1 MNTGENEHGL
11 RSIIDLT
18 RLLSIAILLLHCYG
32 ICYPAFNAWGLTAE
46 VVDNVV
52 GNFSKL
58 PVFKTAITAKL
69 SAFVLLCIFLIGI
82 KGKKDEKL
90 NYKTALAYF
99 ISGLA
104 LFFGANLLLYATG
117 NILQI
122 AFAYMGITGIG
133 YLLMVAGGTMLSR
146 VLKLKLQ
153 MDIFNKEN
161 QSFPQEERLLENE
174 FSVNF
179 PAQYNLKGEIRKS
192 FINII
197 NPFRALL
204 VAGTPGAGKTYF
216 VIRNAIIQQIK
227 KGYCMFLYD
236 FKYDDLSKIAYNALL
251 RYHKNYKVAPAF
263 YVINFDKPMHRC
275 NPLEPQFMEDI
286 TDAAESART
295 ILLGL
300 NRDWI
305 KKQGEFF
312 VESPINFLTAIIWF
326 LKKYRGGEF
335 CTLPHAIELMQTEY
349 KELFPVLGT
358 EPEVE
363 VFINPFVS
371 AYLNRAMEQLEGQ
384 IASAKI
390 ALARL
395 SAPSL
400 YYVLTGNDFTLDMN
414 NPDAPKIICAA
425 NNPEKSQTYGAV
437 ISLYVFRLLRAILHK
452 GRNKS
457 SIIIDE
463 LPSIFLNG
471 IEQFIAVARSYLV
484 STILCVQDFSQLT
497 KDYGREMADVIVN
510 ICGNIISGQV
520 TGTTAKQ
527 LSERFGRIMQER
539 ESVSI
544 NRQDTSVS
552 KSMQLDSAIPASTI
566 STLSSGEFVGIV
578 ADNPEQKI
586 ELKAFHA
593 EIINEHEAIR
603 EEESQY
609 HSIPPVREVDNDTI
623 QQNYSQIKDDI
634 KWLIE
639 SEIERIKN
647 DPELAHLIILEKPGK
662 K

>member
-1 MNTGENEHGL
+1 MSTGENEHGL
-11 RSIIDLT
+11 RAVIDLT
-18 RLLSIAILLLHCYG
+18 RLLSIAILLLHFYM
-32 ICYPAFNAWGLTAE
+32 ICHPAFEALGLTTDI
-46 VVDNVV
+46 VDRITE
-52 GNFSKL
+52 NFSTL
-58 PVFKTAITAKL
+58 PVFQNAFNTKL
-69 SAFVLLCIFLIGI
+69 SSFVLFCIFLTGI
-82 KGKKDEKL
+82 RGKKNEKL
-90 NYKTALAYF
+90 DYRTALAYV

-104 LFFGANLLLYATG
+104 LYFGSNILLYASG
-117 NILQI
+117 NTLQI
-122 AFAYMGITGIG
+122 SLAYMGTTSVG
-133 YLLMVAGGTMLSR
+133 YLLMVAGGTLLSR
-146 VLKLKLQ
+146 VLKLKMQ
-153 MDIFNKEN
+153 KDIFNKEN
-161 QSFPQEERLLENE
+161 QSFPQEERLLGNE

-179 PAQYNLKGEIRKS
+179 PAQYSLKGKIRKS

-204 VAGTPGAGKTYF
+204 IAGTPGAGKTYF
-216 VIRNAIIQQIK
+216 VVRNAIIQQIR

-251 RYHKNYKVAPAF
+251 KYHRSYKVTPGF

-312 VESPINFLTAIIWF
+312 VESPINFLTAVIWF

-335 CTLPHAIELMQTEY
+335 CTLPHAIELMQAEY
-349 KELFPVLGT
+349 KDLFPVLGT

-363 VFINPFVS
+363 IFINPFVS
-371 AYLNRAMEQLEGQ
+371 AYINRAMEQLEGQ

-395 SAPSL
+395 SAPSI

-414 NPDAPKIICAA
+414 NPEAPKIICAA

-544 NRQDTSVS
+544 NRQDTSIS

-566 STLSSGEFVGIV
+566 ATLSSGEFVGIV

-586 ELKAFHA
+586 ELKVFHS
-593 EIINEHEAIR
+593 EIINDHEAIKK
-603 EEESQY
+603 EETYYQP
-609 HSIPPVREVDNDTI
+609 IPPVRKVDNDSI
-623 QQNYSQIKDDI
+623 QQNYLQIKEDV
-634 KWLIE
+634 KWIIE

>member
-1 MNTGENEHGL
+1 MSTGENEHGL
-11 RSIIDLT
+11 RAITDFT
-18 RLLSIAILLLHCYG
+18 RLLSMVVLLIHFYIFCH
-32 ICYPAFNAWGLTAE
+32 PVFEFWGLTAE
-46 VVDNVV
+46 VVDRVV
-52 GNFSKL
+52 FQVGRM
-58 PVFKTAITAKL
+58 PVFASAWSAK
-69 SAFVLLCIFLIGI
+69 AAAMILLVIFLTGI
-82 KGKKDEKL
+82 KGKKDEHINL
-90 NYKTALAYF
+90 KTAFACLIPGLILYYSSNLFLYVSGNLIYLTVAY
-99 ISGLA
+99 IGL
-104 LFFGANLLLYATG
+104 TSV
-117 NILQI
+117 
-122 AFAYMGITGIG
+122 G
-133 YLLMVAGGTMLSR
+133 YLLMVAGGSLLSR
-146 VLKLKLQ
+146 ILKLKFKK
-153 MDIFNKEN
+153 DIFNKLNE
-161 QSFPQEERLLENE
+161 SFPQEERLLENE
-174 FSVNF
+174 FSLNF
-179 PAQYNLKGEIRKS
+179 PATYNLKGVTRKS
-192 FINII
+192 WINII

-216 VIRNAIIQQIK
+216 VVRNAIIQQIS

-251 RYHKNYKVAPAF
+251 KYQKNYKVVPSF

-312 VESPINFLTAIIWF
+312 VESPINFLTAVIWF
-326 LKKYRGGEF
+326 LKKYQGGKF
-335 CTLPHAIELMQTEY
+335 CTLPHAIELMQAEY
-349 KELFPVLGT
+349 KDLFPVLGT

-371 AYLNRAMEQLEGQ
+371 AYINRAMEQLEGQ
-384 IASAKI
+384 VASAKI

-484 STILCVQDFSQLT
+484 SAILCVQDFSQLT

-544 NRQDTSVS
+544 NRQDTSFS
-552 KSMQLDSAIPASTI
+552 KSMQLDSAIPASVI
-566 STLSSGEFVGIV
+566 STLSSGEFVGIM

-586 ELKAFHA
+586 LLKAFHA
-593 EIINEHEAIR
+593 EIINDHEAIKR
-603 EEESQY
+603 EEAGY
-609 HSIPPVREVDNDTI
+609 KDIPSVREVDAAAI
-623 QQNYSQIKDDI
+623 QQNYLQVKEDI
-634 KWLIE
+634 TWLIE

>member
-11 RSIIDLT
+11 RAVIDLT
-18 RLLSIAILLLHCYG
+18 RMLSIAILLLHFYIVCH
-32 ICYPAFNAWGLTAE
+32 PAFEAWGLTVE
-46 VVDNVV
+46 VADRIV
-52 GNFSKL
+52 GNLGKL
-58 PVFKTAITAKL
+58 PVFKTAFYAKL
-69 SAFVLLCIFLIGI
+69 SAFVLLCIFLTGI
-82 KGKKDEKL
+82 RGKKDEKL
-90 NYKTALAYF
+90 QYKTALAYVIF
-99 ISGLA
+99 GLSMY
-104 LFFGANLLLYATG
+104 FGCNVLLYVAG
-117 NILQI
+117 SIVQI
-122 AFAYMGITGIG
+122 SIAYMALTTIG

-153 MDIFNKEN
+153 KDIFNKEN

-179 PAQYNLKGEIRKS
+179 PARYHLKGKSKKS

-216 VIRNAIIQQIK
+216 VIRNAILQQIK

-251 RYHKNYKVAPAF
+251 KYQGNYKVPPAF

-305 KKQGEFF
+305 RKQGEFF
-312 VESPINFLTAIIWF
+312 VESPINFLTAVIWF

-335 CTLPHAIELMQTEY
+335 CTLPHAIELMQAEY
-349 KELFPVLGT
+349 KDLFPVLGT

-371 AYLNRAMEQLEGQ
+371 AYINRAMEQLEGQ

-395 SAPSL
+395 AAPSL

-414 NPDAPKIICAA
+414 NPEAPKIICAA

-510 ICGNIISGQV
+510 ICGNVISGQV

-566 STLSSGEFVGIV
+566 ATLSSGEFVGIV

-586 ELKAFHA
+586 ELKAFHS
-593 EIINEHEAIR
+593 EIINDHSAIR
-603 EEESQY
+603 VEELSY
-609 HSIPPVREVDNDTI
+609 RPIPTVREVDNDTI
-623 QQNYSQIKDDI
+623 QQNYLQVKNDV
-634 KWLIE
+634 KWIIE

-647 DPELAHLIILEKPGK
+647 DPELAHLIILEPK
-662 K
+662 KK

>member
-1 MNTGENEHGL
+1 MSTGENEHGL
-11 RSIIDLT
+11 RAVTDFT
-18 RLLSIAILLLHCYG
+18 RLLSMVILLIHFYIFCH
-32 ICYPAFNAWGLTAE
+32 PVFEFWGLTAE
-46 VVDNVV
+46 VVDRIILQA
-52 GNFSKL
+52 SRM
-58 PVFKTAITAKL
+58 PVFAYAWSAK
-69 SAFVLLCIFLIGI
+69 AAAMILLIIFLTGI
-82 KGKKDEKL
+82 KGKKDEHINL
-90 NYKTALAYF
+90 KTAFACLIPGLILYYSSNLF
-99 ISGLA
+99 LYVSG
-104 LFFGANLLLYATG
+104 NLVYPA
-117 NILQI
+117 I
-122 AFAYMGITGIG
+122 AYMSLTSVG
-133 YLLMVAGGTMLSR
+133 YLLMVAGGSLLSR
-146 VLKLKLQ
+146 VLKLKLKK
-153 MDIFNKEN
+153 DIFNKLNE
-161 QSFPQEERLLENE
+161 SFPQEEHLLENE
-174 FSVNF
+174 FSLNF
-179 PAQYNLKGEIRKS
+179 PATYNLKGQTRKCW
-192 FINII
+192 INII

-216 VIRNAIIQQIK
+216 VVRNAIIQQIS

-251 RYHKNYKVAPAF
+251 KYQKNYKVVPSF

-312 VESPINFLTAIIWF
+312 VESPINFLTAVIWF
-326 LKKYRGGEF
+326 LKKYQGGKF
-335 CTLPHAIELMQTEY
+335 CTLPHAIELMQAEY
-349 KELFPVLGT
+349 KDLFPVLGT

-371 AYLNRAMEQLEGQ
+371 AYINRAMEQLEGQ
-384 IASAKI
+384 VASAKI

-414 NPDAPKIICAA
+414 NPESPKIICAA

-484 STILCVQDFSQLT
+484 SAILCVQDFSQLT

-544 NRQDTSVS
+544 NRQDTSFS

-586 ELKAFHA
+586 SLKAFHS
-593 EIINEHEAIR
+593 EIINDHEAIR
-603 EEESQY
+603 KEEANYQD
-609 HSIPPVREVDNDTI
+609 IPSVREVDAAAI
-623 QQNYSQIKDDI
+623 QQNYLQVKEDI
-634 KWLIE
+634 GWLIE

>member
-1 MNTGENEHGL
+1 MSTGENEHGL
-11 RSIIDLT
+11 RAVIDLT
-18 RLLSIAILLLHCYG
+18 RLLSIAVLLLHFYI
-32 ICYPAFNAWGLTAE
+32 ICHPAFSDWGLTAT
-46 VVDNVV
+46 VIDHIMHNLS
-52 GNFSKL
+52 NL
-58 PVFKTAITAKL
+58 PVFKNAVSAKL
-69 SAFVLLCIFLIGI
+69 STLLLAVIFLAGI
-82 KGKKDEKL
+82 RGKKDERI
-90 NYKTALAYF
+90 NYKTALAYLTSGLLLYF
-99 ISGLA
+99 IS
-104 LFFGANLLLYATG
+104 NLLLFIPG
-117 NILQI
+117 DVNQVSM
-122 AFAYMGITGIG
+122 AYMGVTAIG
-133 YLLMVAGGTMLSR
+133 YLFIIAGGTMLSG

-153 MDIFNKEN
+153 KDIFNKEN
-161 QSFPQEERLLENE
+161 QSFPQEEQLLENE
-174 FSVNF
+174 YSVNF
-179 PAQYNLKGEIRKS
+179 PARYYLKGKVRKS

-197 NPFRALL
+197 NPFHAVL

-216 VIRNAIIQQIK
+216 VVRNAIIQQIR

-251 RYHKNYKVAPAF
+251 KYQKQYKVSPAF

-305 KKQGEFF
+305 RKQGEFF
-312 VESPINFLTAIIWF
+312 VESPINFLTAVIWF
-326 LKKYRGGEF
+326 LKKYQDGKF
-335 CTLPHAIELMQTEY
+335 CTLPHAIELMQAEY
-349 KELFPVLGT
+349 KDLFPVLGT

-371 AYLNRAMEQLEGQ
+371 AYINRAMEQLEGQ

-400 YYVLTGNDFTLDMN
+400 YYVLTGNDFTLDIN
-414 NPDAPKIICAA
+414 NPEAPKIICAA

-497 KDYGREMADVIVN
+497 KDYGREMADVIIN

-520 TGTTAKQ
+520 TGATARQ
-527 LSERFGRIMQER
+527 LSERFGKIMQER

-544 NRQDTSVS
+544 NRQDTSIS
-552 KSMQLDSAIPASTI
+552 KSMQLDSAIPSSTI
-566 STLSSGEFVGIV
+566 ATLSSGEFVGVV

-586 ELKAFHA
+586 TLKAFHS
-593 EIINEHEAIR
+593 EIINDHEAIR
-603 EEESQY
+603 KEEAGY
-609 HSIPPVREVDNDTI
+609 KDIPLVREVDNGTI
-623 QQNYSQIKDDI
+623 QQNYQQIKADVQFI
-634 KWLIE
+634 IE

-647 DPELAHLIILEKPGK
+647 DPELAHLIILEKQVK

>member
-1 MNTGENEHGL
+1 MSTGENEHGL
-11 RSIIDLT
+11 RAITDFT
-18 RLLSIAILLLHCYG
+18 RLLSITILLIHFYIFCH
-32 ICYPAFNAWGLTAE
+32 PVFEFWGLTAE
-46 VVDNVV
+46 VVDRVV
-52 GNFSKL
+52 FQVGRM
-58 PVFKTAITAKL
+58 PVFASAWSAK
-69 SAFVLLCIFLIGI
+69 AAAMILLVIFLTGI
-82 KGKKDEKL
+82 KGKKDEHINL
-90 NYKTALAYF
+90 KTAFACLIPGLILYYSSNLFLYVSGNLIYLTVAY
-99 ISGLA
+99 IGL
-104 LFFGANLLLYATG
+104 TSV
-117 NILQI
+117 
-122 AFAYMGITGIG
+122 G
-133 YLLMVAGGTMLSR
+133 YLLMVAGGSLLSR
-146 VLKLKLQ
+146 ILKLKFKK
-153 MDIFNKEN
+153 DIFNKLNE
-161 QSFPQEERLLENE
+161 SFPQEERLLENE
-174 FSVNF
+174 FSLNF
-179 PAQYNLKGEIRKS
+179 PATYNLKGVTRKS
-192 FINII
+192 WINII

-216 VIRNAIIQQIK
+216 VVRNAIIQQIH

-251 RYHKNYKVAPAF
+251 KYQKNYKVVPSF

-312 VESPINFLTAIIWF
+312 VESPINFLTAVIWF
-326 LKKYRGGEF
+326 LKKYQGGKF
-335 CTLPHAIELMQTEY
+335 CTLPHAIELMQAEY
-349 KELFPVLGT
+349 KDLFPVLGT

-371 AYLNRAMEQLEGQ
+371 AYINRAMEQLEGQ
-384 IASAKI
+384 VASAKI

-414 NPDAPKIICAA
+414 NPEAPKIICAA

-452 GRNKS
+452 DRNKS

-484 STILCVQDFSQLT
+484 SAILCVQDFSQLT

-544 NRQDTSVS
+544 NRQDTSFS
-552 KSMQLDSAIPASTI
+552 KSMQLDSAIPASVI
-566 STLSSGEFVGIV
+566 STLSSGEFVGIM
-578 ADNPEQKI
+578 ADNPKQKI
-586 ELKAFHA
+586 TLKAFHS
-593 EIINEHEAIR
+593 EIINDHETIRR
-603 EEESQY
+603 EEESY
-609 HSIPPVREVDNDTI
+609 KDIPSVREVDATAI
-623 QQNYSQIKDDI
+623 QQNYLQVKEDI
-634 KWLIE
+634 AWLIE

-647 DPELAHLIILEKPGK
+647 DPELAHLIIIEKPTK

>member
-1 MNTGENEHGL
+1 MSTGENEHGL
-11 RSIIDLT
+11 RAVTDFT
-18 RLLSIAILLLHCYG
+18 RLLSIVILLIHFYIFCHPVLE
-32 ICYPAFNAWGLTAE
+32 FWGLTAE
-46 VVDNVV
+46 PVDRVIFQI
-52 GNFSKL
+52 GRMPLFAS
-58 PVFKTAITAKL
+58 AWSAK
-69 SAFVLLCIFLIGI
+69 AAAMILLVIFLTGI
-82 KGKKDEKL
+82 KGKKDEHINL
-90 NYKTALAYF
+90 KTAFACLIPGLILYYSSNLF
-99 ISGLA
+99 LYVSGRVVYVTFVYIGL
-104 LFFGANLLLYATG
+104 TS
-117 NILQI
+117 
-122 AFAYMGITGIG
+122 IG
-133 YLLMVAGGTMLSR
+133 YLLMVAGGSLLSR
-146 VLKLKLQ
+146 VLKLKFKK
-153 MDIFNKEN
+153 DIFNKLNE
-161 QSFPQEERLLENE
+161 SFPQEERLLENE
-174 FSVNF
+174 FSLNF
-179 PAQYNLKGEIRKS
+179 PATYNLKGQTRKS
-192 FINII
+192 WINII

-216 VIRNAIIQQIK
+216 VVRNAIIQQIR
-227 KGYCMFLYD
+227 KGYSMFLYD

-251 RYHKNYKVAPAF
+251 KYQKNYKVVPAF

-312 VESPINFLTAIIWF
+312 VESPINFLTAVIWF
-326 LKKYRGGEF
+326 LKKYQGGKF
-335 CTLPHAIELMQTEY
+335 CTLPHAIELMQAEY
-349 KELFPVLGT
+349 KDLFPVLGT

-371 AYLNRAMEQLEGQ
+371 AYINRAMEQLEGQ
-384 IASAKI
+384 VASAKI

-414 NPDAPKIICAA
+414 NPEAPKIICAA

-437 ISLYVFRLLRAILHK
+437 ISLYVFKLLRAILHK
-452 GRNKS
+452 DRNKS

-484 STILCVQDFSQLT
+484 SAILCVQDFSQLT
-497 KDYGREMADVIVN
+497 KDYGKEMADVIVN

-520 TGTTAKQ
+520 TGTTAKH

-544 NRQDTSVS
+544 NRHDTSFS
-552 KSMQLDSAIPASTI
+552 KSMQLDSVIPASTI
-566 STLSSGEFVGIV
+566 ATLSSGEFVGII
-578 ADNPEQKI
+578 ADNPQQKI
-586 ELKAFHA
+586 ALKAFHS
-593 EIINEHEAIR
+593 EIINDHEAIR
-603 EEESQY
+603 REEANY
-609 HSIPPVREVDNDTI
+609 KNIPSVREVDAATI
-623 QQNYSQIKDDI
+623 QKNYLQVKEDI
-634 KWLIE
+634 GWLIE

-647 DPELAHLIILEKPGK
+647 DPELAHLIIIEKLQK